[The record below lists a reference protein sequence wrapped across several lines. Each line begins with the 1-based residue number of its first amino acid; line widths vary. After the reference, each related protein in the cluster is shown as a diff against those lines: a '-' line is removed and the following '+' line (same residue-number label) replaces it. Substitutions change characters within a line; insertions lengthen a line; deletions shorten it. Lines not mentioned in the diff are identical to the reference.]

1 MEKKLTSEEL
11 EQFATARKEYSEL
24 RSRLC
29 DITLAEERLKTDKQV
44 TLMNISESTAALS
57 ELHAELQEKYG
68 DGAINMLT
76 GEVS

>member
-1 MEKKLTSEEL
+1 
-11 EQFATARKEYSEL
+11 
-24 RSRLC
+24 
-29 DITLAEERLKTDKQV
+29 
-44 TLMNISESTAALS
+44 MNISESTAALS